1 LDLVMESTQNA
12 KIKVIGVGGAG
23 GNAVNRMIDAGLQG
37 VEFIAVNTDAQ
48 ALLLS
53 KAEQKVQ
60 IGVKLTKGLGAGANP
75 EIGMKAAQESEDD
88 LRNAIDG
95 ADMVFVAA
103 GMGGGTGTGAA
114 PVIASLSRE
123 MGILTVGVVSRP
135 FMFEGRNR
143 GNQAESG
150 IKNLREMVDSLIIIP
165 NDRLLQIADRNTS
178 FSEAFR
184 MADDILRQGVQGIT
198 DLILVPGI
206 INCDFADVQTVMRN
220 SGSAL
225 MGIGSS
231 KGDNRAIEAAK
242 AAISSPLLESSI
254 EGATGVLF
262 NVSSSSSLGMVEVNE
277 AASVIYE
284 VVDPDAKIIFGT
296 TIDDSLEDEIRITV
310 LATGFNRET
319 EERVNAAT
327 KSPYRSAASE
337 TRRTTASAQ
346 PQHQSSYQQPQQ
358 APQNQNYGSGLTL
371 MGEDFDL
378 PSFHRRSK

>member
-1 LDLVMESTQNA
+1 MPLDLVMEPTQNA

-242 AAISSPLLESSI
+242 AAISSPLLENSI

-277 AASVIYE
+277 AAGVIYE

-310 LATGFNRET
+310 LATGFHQEA
-319 EERVNAAT
+319 EEKGNSAA
-327 KSPYRSAASE
+327 KSPYRSSNDNRKSGANH
-337 TRRTTASAQ
+337 T
-346 PQHQSSYQQPQQ
+346 QQPQP
-358 APQNQNYGSGLTL
+358 APQNQNYGGLTL

-378 PSFHRRSK
+378 PSFHRRPR

>member
-1 LDLVMESTQNA
+1 MPLDLVMESTQNA

-23 GNAVNRMIDAGLQG
+23 GNAVNRMIEAGLQG

-48 ALLLS
+48 ALLMS

-60 IGVKLTKGLGAGANP
+60 IGLKLTKGLGAGANP
-75 EIGMKAAQESEDD
+75 EVGMKAAQESEED
-88 LRNAIDG
+88 LRNVLEG

-114 PVIASLSRE
+114 PVIASISRE

-143 GNQAESG
+143 GNQAENG
-150 IKNLREMVDSLIIIP
+150 IQNLRDVVDSLIIIP

-178 FSEAFR
+178 FGDAFR

-225 MGIGSS
+225 MGIGSGR
-231 KGDNRAIEAAK
+231 GDNRAIEAAK

-254 EGATGVLF
+254 EGATGLLF
-262 NVSSSSSLGMVEVNE
+262 NISSSSNLGMVEVNE

-296 TIDDSLEDEIRITV
+296 TIDDSLQEEIRITV
-310 LATGFNRET
+310 LATGFNKEI
-319 EERVNAAT
+319 EKKVDAAT
-327 KSPYRSAASE
+327 KTNFTKTAANPAAAKTE
-337 TRRTTASAQ
+337 Q
-346 PQHQSSYQQPQQ
+346 PQKK
-358 APQNQNYGSGLTL
+358 AENFNLNL
-371 MGEDFDL
+371 MGEDFDM
-378 PSFHRRSK
+378 PAFRRRQK